1 MKRYLF
7 PLILSVAFILGD
19 SDPGFADTLKL
30 QFPHAV
36 QVGVPGRTGIS
47 KVENVKPGADIV
59 LAEETV
65 YWINARGK
73 VPVLV
78 VPVHFKDGQDSIKL
92 KMPDVAAWPPPAVDR
107 ELELKLTA
115 ALDELI
121 QFQTAIGEKNV
132 KRAEQSLN
140 ELEKIKSLDYY
151 DFLRASLFFVK
162 GNIPA
167 AKESVKK
174 GLKRYPDK
182 EHWQQLL
189 KSLEESP

>member
-1 MKRYLF
+1 MKRLIS
-7 PLILSVAFILGD
+7 PLLISVFVLIGNVN
-19 SDPGFADTLKL
+19 SSFADTLKI

-47 KVENVKPGADIV
+47 KVENIKPGADVV
-59 LAEETV
+59 LSEETV

-92 KMPDVAAWPPPAVDR
+92 KMPDVAAWPPPAVER
-107 ELELKLTA
+107 EVEHKLTA

-121 QFQTAIGEKNV
+121 QFQIAIGEKNV
-132 KRAEQSLN
+132 KRAEQSLS

-174 GLKRYPDK
+174 GLKRFPDK